1 MIYNKKLIIHLFL
14 LFLINIQIR
23 SEDII
28 FLEKENYFKASQL
41 ANSLK
46 IIISEKDSLN
56 CSALL
61 NESFLEV

>member
-1 MIYNKKLIIHLFL
+1 MIYNKKLLSYLFL

-41 ANSLK
+41 VNPLK
-46 IIISEKDSLN
+46 ILISEKD
-56 CSALL
+56 LL
-61 NESFLEV
+61 SENIEVSKIIKK

>member
-28 FLEKENYFKASQL
+28 FLEKENYFKASDRK
-41 ANSLK
+41 S
-46 IIISEKDSLN
+46 
-56 CSALL
+56 
-61 NESFLEV
+61 VV